1 MKRKILAYFFIFNF
15 FVVLSFSL
23 TYKEALNI
31 AFEKNPDLKSMK
43 EAVKEAEFNIKKSSS
58 LFLPTLDING
68 RYTRIGVIPEFE
80 IPGMGSFKFGTPN
93 NYDFRLTSQYLLF
106 DWNRRKNIKRIS
118 EKGKELKENS
128 YISMRKRVAYTIA
141 ALFYTYDI
149 LKESKVIFEE
159 NLETLRAHLK
169 IVKKR
174 YDAGLVSSYDVLS
187 TKVQISKVEAQL
199 IDFEKGLENLKVS
212 LKQIL
217 GIDKEVNFEGSLELP
232 KIGFELSELLKMS
245 LDNREELKSL
255 MLQKSLIDLN
265 IKIAKTSLMP
275 QLALQANYQLR
286 NGMLPDVDEMRSN
299 WNINLLLSF
308 RVFDG
313 FNSKYERKILETQKK
328 EIEFKIKSITK
339 SIKADLEKAIINIE
353 SLKKSLKKEK
363 EKLKLAEEAYST
375 VLKAYREGAVS
386 NIDVLNANSNL
397 KFAKLSVLK
406 IKNQILQE
414 KLKIFNIIGF
424 EFWRAK

>member
-31 AFEKNPDLKSMK
+31 AFEKNPDLKGMK
-43 EAVKEAEFNIKKSSS
+43 EAVRAAELNIKKSNS

-106 DWNRRKNIKRIS
+106 DWNRRKNIKSIS

-128 YISMRKRVAYTIA
+128 YISMKKRLAYTIA
-141 ALFYTYDI
+141 TLFYTYDI
-149 LKESKVIFEE
+149 LKESKLIFEE

-217 GIDKEVNFEGSLELP
+217 GIDKGVNFEGSLELP
-232 KIGFELSELLKMS
+232 KINFDITELLKIS
-245 LDNREELKSL
+245 LDSREELKSL

-265 IKIAKTSLMP
+265 IKIAKSSLMP
-275 QLALQANYQLR
+275 QLALQANYQFR
-286 NGMLPDVDEMRSN
+286 NGMLPDVDEIRSN

-308 RVFDG
+308 KVFDG
-313 FNSKYERKILETQKK
+313 FNSRYERKILRVQKK
-328 EIEFKIKSITK
+328 EIEFKIESITK
-339 SIKADLEKAIINIE
+339 SIKAELEKTIVNIE